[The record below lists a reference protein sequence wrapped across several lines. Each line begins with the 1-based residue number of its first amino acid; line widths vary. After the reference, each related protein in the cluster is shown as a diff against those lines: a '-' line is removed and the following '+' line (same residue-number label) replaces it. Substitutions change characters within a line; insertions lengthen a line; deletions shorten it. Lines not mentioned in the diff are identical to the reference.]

1 MKRHTI
7 YRIPRM
13 IYALFCILLWPY
25 LLSSQNLKFKHLSI
39 DEGLSTVSVR
49 TIFQDSQDFI
59 WIGTQDGLNRYD
71 GYHIKTYK
79 TDQYNP
85 ASISSNYINC
95 LYEDKNDHLYIGTD
109 DGGLSIL
116 DKHTEKF
123 TNYRHNQSTSSISN
137 NSVRDII
144 KIDDNELLLVT
155 ENELN
160 LFNIITKKFDVVP
173 CLDSLT
179 PTNLKTVYKDSE
191 NNVYISSYG
200 NGLYEFDYRTKKMVH
215 HPLGKTISGKSK
227 TSVMEGNNKMRCIM
241 GINHEIWCGTDGGII
256 IFDPKSKTFT
266 RSVNF
271 GINNNYNNRIVS
283 FSRTQDSNYVWIGT
297 WGGLVKYNIRN
308 GTYVFSTNDQANPT
322 SLSDNKISYI
332 YTDNRQNLWVTTE
345 DKGVNIY
352 FLSSNKFPLWD
363 SHSGLTSDFVY
374 SILQSSDGTYW
385 VGSAEGF
392 YKKTEK
398 DKQFVDLTSIL
409 KKYNATAVLSLME
422 DLDNRIWIGTFGQ
435 GIIIYD
441 PKNNS
446 CKRVLAETSL
456 AGTILKMIQT
466 KNGVVWVATY
476 GDGLYAINPN
486 TLTIKR
492 FTTNQGLPS
501 DKINTI
507 YEDPKDNSLWVGTA
521 GGGLCVLDFV
531 TSVDKPVI
539 KIYQHRDNKNSIS
552 SDNVNH
558 IFRDAAGYYWI
569 STNYGLNKF
578 DPAKKQFL
586 AYTEKDGLLNSYI
599 YAALKDTDGNL
610 WMPSNYGLT
619 KFNPNIPNENGS
631 AFRNYNTKDGIQARE
646 FNVGAYYQCDNG
658 MMLVGGISGIN
669 YFNPKDIKESTLTPN
684 TFIYSFSRQ
693 GKEIKTDSS
702 ILYLKQIR
710 LEHKENY
717 FTFEVVAL
725 DYQSS
730 GKNKFMYKLEGYDN
744 DWSSPSDVRFVSY
757 TELPGGDYT
766 FKVKATNSD
775 GVWSEKPFELKI
787 TVIPPWWR
795 TTWFYIGGTILLFA
809 LVIGF
814 TSYRTNAVKK
824 ENKVLENKVAERTRE
839 LAEKNQDITSSIE
852 YAKRIQEAILPA
864 RDLIFSKLRQAF
876 ILYRPKDIVS
886 GDFYWFGEKDHYK
899 IIASVDCTGHGVPGA
914 FMSMIGHNLL
924 NQIVSEKGNFDPGT
938 ILNELHKGV
947 QAALKQGQNQVDTN
961 DGMDISI
968 LAINTD
974 TREGL
979 WAGAFRNLVVVKE
992 NGTLEKTE
1000 GNKYPIGG
1008 AHFDLHRTYQ
1018 THKLSFAKNDMLYMF
1033 SDGYAD
1039 QFGGEKGKKFM
1050 VKRFHDHL
1058 LMIHQLPVAEQQREL
1073 EQVFDNWKGNYEQV
1087 DDVLVIGI
1095 KL

>member
-1 MKRHTI
+1 MNHKRYHIRSVLYTLLLI
-7 YRIPRM
+7 SG
-13 IYALFCILLWPY
+13 LFKVLN
-25 LLSSQNLKFKHLSI
+25 SQNLKFKRLSI
-39 DEGLSTVSVR
+39 DEGLSTVSVN

-59 WIGTQDGLNRYD
+59 WIGTQDGLSRYD

-79 TDQYNP
+79 TDQYN
-85 ASISSNYINC
+85 ATAISSNYINC
-95 LYEDKNDHLYIGTD
+95 IYEDKHNNIYIGTE
-109 DGGLSIL
+109 DGGLSVL
-116 DKHTEKF
+116 NKQTEKF
-123 TNYRHNQSTSSISN
+123 TNYRNSREKKSISN
-137 NSVRDII
+137 NSVRGII
-144 KIDDNELLLVT
+144 ELNDQELLIAT
-155 ENELN
+155 ENEVN
-160 LFNIITKKFDVVP
+160 LFNISNKTFEVIP
-173 CLDSLT
+173 CMDSLD
-179 PTNLKTVYKDSE
+179 PVNLKYIYKDSE
-191 NNVYISSYG
+191 NRIYIASLG
-200 NGLYEFDYRTKKMVH
+200 NGLYELNIKAKQLIH
-215 HPLGKTISGKSK
+215 HPLDKTAIGKSNPAGIVEK
-227 TSVMEGNNKMRCIM
+227 NSMRCITEV
-241 GINHEIWCGTDGGII
+241 NHKIWCGTDNGIL
-256 IFDPKSKTFT
+256 IFDPKTNQYTETIHFGLESK
-266 RSVNF
+266 
-271 GINNNYNNRIVS
+271 YNNRIIS
-283 FSRTQDSNYVWIGT
+283 FSTVPDSNHVWIGT
-297 WGGLVKYNIRN
+297 WSGLVDYSVN
-308 GTYVFSTNDQANPT
+308 TSSYTFSANDQANPT
-322 SLSDNKISYI
+322 SLSDNKISYLF
-332 YTDNRQNLWVTTE
+332 TDNRKNLWVATQ

-352 FLSSNKFPLWD
+352 FVSSNKFPLWD
-363 SHSGLTSDFVY
+363 LHSGITSDFIY
-374 SILQSSDGTYW
+374 SILQTSDGTYW
-385 VGSAEGF
+385 AGTAEGL
-392 YKKTEK
+392 YKKTPK
-398 DKQFVDLTSIL
+398 DKNFVDVTVIL
-409 KKYNATAVLSLME
+409 RKHAANAVLSLME
-422 DLDNRIWIGTFGQ
+422 DLDGRIWIGTFGQ

-441 PKNNS
+441 PENNS
-446 CKRVLAETSL
+446 SRMVLGDNNSG
-456 AGTILKMIQT
+456 GTVLKIIQT
-466 KNGVVWVATY
+466 KSGAVWAGTF

-486 TLTIKR
+486 TLTVKR

-531 TSVDKPVI
+531 TSIDKPII
-539 KIYQHRDNKNSIS
+539 KTYQHQDNKNSIS
-552 SDNVNH
+552 SNSVNH
-558 IFRDAAGYYWI
+558 IFRDRAGYYWI

-578 DPAKKQFL
+578 DAAKKQFL
-586 AYTEKDGLLNSYI
+586 VYTEKDGLLNSYI
-599 YAALKDTDGNL
+599 YAALPDNEGNL
-610 WMPSNYGLT
+610 WLPSNFGLT
-619 KFNPNIPNENGS
+619 KFNPNVVNENGS

-646 FNVGAYYQCDNG
+646 FNLGAYYQCKDG
-658 MMLVGGISGIN
+658 IMLVGGISGIN

-702 ILYLKQIR
+702 ILYMKEIR

-744 DWSSPSDVRFVSY
+744 DWSTPSDVRFVSY

-795 TTWFYIGGTILLFA
+795 TTWFYIIGTVMLFG

-824 ENKVLENKVAERTRE
+824 ENKILENKVAERTRE

-852 YAKRIQEAILPA
+852 YAKRIQEAILPS
-864 RDLIFSKLRQAF
+864 RDLIFSKLKNTF

-886 GDFYWFGEKDHYK
+886 GDFYWFGEKDNYK

-924 NQIVSEKGNFDPGT
+924 NQIVSEKGNFDPGI

-947 QAALKQGQNQVDTN
+947 QAALKQGQNEVDTN

-974 TREGL
+974 TRDAM
-979 WAGAFRNLVVVKE
+979 WAGAFRNLVVIKE

-1008 AHFDLHRTYQ
+1008 AHFDLHRTYL
-1018 THKLSFAKNDMLYMF
+1018 THQLALDRNDMLYMF

-1050 VKRFHDHL
+1050 VKRFYDRL
-1058 LMIHQLPVAEQQREL
+1058 LMIYKLPVSEQHKEL
-1073 EQVFDNWKGNYEQV
+1073 NQVFDQWKGNYEQV

-1095 KL
+1095 KV

>member
-1 MKRHTI
+1 MIRRFQNTFG
-7 YRIPRM
+7 RIFPVL
-13 IYALFCILLWPY
+13 ALAWLLPQ
-25 LLSSQNLKFKHLSI
+25 LLLAQNLKFKRLSI

-79 TDQYNP
+79 TDQYDP
-85 ASISSNYINC
+85 YSISSNYINC
-95 LYEDKNDHLYIGTD
+95 LYEDENDFLYVGTD
-109 DGGLSIL
+109 DGGLSVL
-116 DKHTEKF
+116 DKRTEKF
-123 TNYRHNQSTSSISN
+123 TNYRQSTGKHALSN
-137 NSVRDII
+137 NSVRHII
-144 KIDDNELLLVT
+144 KLSHDELLLAT

-160 LFNIITKKFDVVP
+160 LFNTTTKKFEVIS
-173 CLDSLT
+173 CIDSLA
-179 PTNLKTVYKDSE
+179 PANLKYIFKDSKGRI
-191 NNVYISSYG
+191 YLACID
-200 NGLYEFDYRTKKMVH
+200 NGLYEFNTRSKKLMH
-215 HPLGKTISGKSK
+215 HPLSERIAGLPKGDIAAYGMNCLT
-227 TSVMEGNNKMRCIM
+227 E
-241 GINHEIWCGTDGGII
+241 INGMLWCGTDLGVLV
-256 IFDPKSKTFT
+256 FDPGTNKFVKCIS
-266 RSVNF
+266 F
-271 GINNNYNNRIVS
+271 GLNSLNNRIRS
-283 FSRTQDSNYVWIGT
+283 FASSQEPDHLWIGT
-297 WGGLVKYNIRN
+297 WGGLVDYALDSE
-308 GTYVFSTNDQANPT
+308 TYTFSTNDLSNPN
-322 SLSDNKISYI
+322 SLSDNKISCLF
-332 YTDNRQNLWVTTE
+332 TDKLKNLWIATE

-352 FLSSNKFPLWD
+352 FISSNKFPLWD
-363 SHSGLTSDFVY
+363 SHSGLTNDFIY
-374 SILQSSDGTYW
+374 AILQSSDGTFW
-385 VGSAEGF
+385 VGSAEGL
-392 YKKTEK
+392 YKKTPK
-398 DKQFVDLTSIL
+398 DKTFTDL
-409 KKYNATAVLSLME
+409 TAVLKKHRATTVLSLLE
-422 DLDNRIWIGTFGQ
+422 DLDGRIWIGTFGQ

-441 PKNNS
+441 PKRNASKMVLGDNN
-446 CKRVLAETSL
+446 LG
-456 AGTILKMIQT
+456 GTVLKMIQT
-466 KNGVVWVATY
+466 KSGAIWVATY

-486 TLTIKR
+486 TLTVKR

-501 DKINTI
+501 DKVNTI
-507 YEDPKDNSLWVGTA
+507 YEDPKNNSLWVGTA

-531 TSVDKPVI
+531 TSIDRPVI
-539 KIYQHRDNKNSIS
+539 TLYQHQDNKNSIS
-552 SDNVNH
+552 SNSVNH
-558 IFRDAAGYYWI
+558 IFRDPNGYYWI

-578 DPAKKQFL
+578 DAGKKQFL
-586 AYTEKDGLLNSYI
+586 VYTEKDGLLNSYI
-599 YAALKDTDGNL
+599 YAALPDEQGNL
-610 WMPSNYGLT
+610 WLPTNFGLT

-646 FNVGAYYQCDNG
+646 FNLGAYYKCADG
-658 MMLVGGISGIN
+658 AMLVGGISGLN
-669 YFNPKDIKESTLTPN
+669 YFNPKDIKESSITPN

-693 GKEIKTDSS
+693 GKEIRTDSS
-702 ILYLKQIR
+702 ILYIKDIK

-730 GKNKFMYKLEGYDN
+730 GKNKFMYKLEGYDS
-744 DWSSPSDVRFVSY
+744 DWSSPSDVRFISY

-775 GVWSEKPFELKI
+775 GVWGEKPFELKI

-795 TTWFYIGGTILLFA
+795 TTWFYITAIILLFG

-824 ENKVLENKVAERTRE
+824 ENKILENKVAERTRE
-839 LAEKNQDITSSIE
+839 LAEKNKDITSSIE
-852 YAKRIQEAILPA
+852 YAKRIQEAILPS
-864 RDLIFSKLRQAF
+864 RDLIFSKLKDAF

-886 GDFYWFGEKDHYK
+886 GDFYWFGEKDQYK

-924 NQIVSEKGNFDPGT
+924 NQIVSEKGNYDPGI

-968 LAINTD
+968 LAINTL

-979 WAGAFRNLVVVKE
+979 WAGAFRNLVVIKE

-1008 AHFDLHRTYQ
+1008 AHFDLHRTYD
-1018 THKLSFAKNDMLYMF
+1018 THQLRFDQNDMLYMF

-1039 QFGGEKGKKFM
+1039 QFGGDKGKKFM
-1050 VKRFHDHL
+1050 VKRFYDRL
-1058 LMIHQLPVAEQQREL
+1058 LSIHTLPVAEQRKNL
-1073 EQVFDNWKGNYEQV
+1073 ESAFDSWKGNYEQV

-1095 KL
+1095 RL